1 MIKGEIKE
9 GRGGFYTVR
18 DETGQEHILRA
29 KKKFRRDGI
38 SPLPGDR
45 VMFSPG
51 SGEEHGWLEEILP
64 RASLCLRPPVAN
76 ITLMVIVVAPEP
88 VPDYLLVDKLLV
100 YADMQGIRPLIAVNK
115 SDIGMETYEKAR
127 DIYKSSGAPVIA
139 LSASSG
145 QGLDELCSRMR
156 GELTGFAGQSG
167 VGKSALLSMVTG
179 TELISGAI
187 SDRIKR
193 GKQTTRHTTLL
204 YHDGMRVMDTPGFSL
219 LELPRGMEPE
229 QLSGYYPD
237 FRPYEADCRFNPC
250 LHLTEPGCAVKK
262 ACEAGDINASR
273 LLRYGE
279 LMETVK
285 KTWRE
290 RYD

>member
-127 DIYKSSGAPVIA
+127 EIYKSSGAPVIA

-167 VGKSALLSMVTG
+167 VGKSALLSRVTG

>member
-45 VMFSPG
+45 VMLSPG

-76 ITLMVIVVAPEP
+76 ITLMVIVIAPEP

-262 ACEAGDINASR
+262 ACEAGDINASG

>member
-45 VMFSPG
+45 VMLSPG

-76 ITLMVIVVAPEP
+76 ITLMVIVIAPEP

-167 VGKSALLSMVTG
+167 VGKSALLSRVTG

>member
-45 VMFSPG
+45 VMLSPG

-76 ITLMVIVVAPEP
+76 ITLMVIVIAPEP

-127 DIYKSSGAPVIA
+127 DIYKSSGAPVLA

>member
-45 VMFSPG
+45 VMLSPG

-76 ITLMVIVVAPEP
+76 ITLMVIVIAPEP

-100 YADMQGIRPLIAVNK
+100 YAYMQGIRPLIAVNK

>member
-76 ITLMVIVVAPEP
+76 ISLMVIVIAPEP

>member
-45 VMFSPG
+45 VMLSPG

-76 ITLMVIVVAPEP
+76 ITLMVIVIAPEP

-167 VGKSALLSMVTG
+167 VGKSALLSTVTG

>member
-167 VGKSALLSMVTG
+167 VGKSALLSRVTG
-179 TELISGAI
+179 TELVSGAI

>member
-45 VMFSPG
+45 VMLSPG

-76 ITLMVIVVAPEP
+76 ITLMVIVIAPEP

-262 ACEAGDINASR
+262 ACEAGDINTSR

>member
-51 SGEEHGWLEEILP
+51 SGEKHGWLEEILP

-100 YADMQGIRPLIAVNK
+100 YAYMQGIRPLIAVNK

-204 YHDGMRVMDTPGFSL
+204 YHDGMRVMDTSGFSL

>member
-45 VMFSPG
+45 VMLSPG
-51 SGEEHGWLEEILP
+51 SREEHGWLEEILP

-76 ITLMVIVVAPEP
+76 ITLMVIVIAPEP

>member
-167 VGKSALLSMVTG
+167 VGKSALLSRVTG
-179 TELISGAI
+179 TELVSGAI

-273 LLRYGE
+273 LMRYGE

>member
-76 ITLMVIVVAPEP
+76 ITLMVIVIAPEP

-262 ACEAGDINASR
+262 ACEVGDINASR

>member
-45 VMFSPG
+45 VMLSPG

-76 ITLMVIVVAPEP
+76 ITLMVIVIAPEP

-229 QLSGYYPD
+229 QLSGSYPD

>member
-51 SGEEHGWLEEILP
+51 SAEEHGWLEEILP

-76 ITLMVIVVAPEP
+76 ITLMVIVIAPEP

-127 DIYKSSGAPVIA
+127 EIYKSSGAPVIA

-167 VGKSALLSMVTG
+167 VGKSALLSRVTG
-179 TELISGAI
+179 TELVSGAI

>member
-76 ITLMVIVVAPEP
+76 ITLMVIVIAPEP

-167 VGKSALLSMVTG
+167 VGKSALLSRVTG

>member
-45 VMFSPG
+45 VMLSPG

-76 ITLMVIVVAPEP
+76 ITLMVIVIAPEP

>member
-45 VMFSPG
+45 VMLSPG

-115 SDIGMETYEKAR
+115 SDIGMEIYEKAR

-167 VGKSALLSMVTG
+167 VGKSALLSKVTG
-179 TELISGAI
+179 TELVSGAI

>member
-76 ITLMVIVVAPEP
+76 ITLMVIVIAPEP

-127 DIYKSSGAPVIA
+127 EIYKSSGAPVIA

-167 VGKSALLSMVTG
+167 VGKSALLSRVTG
-179 TELISGAI
+179 TELVSGAI

-229 QLSGYYPD
+229 QLSGYDPD

-250 LHLTEPGCAVKK
+250 LHVTEPGCAVKN

>member
-45 VMFSPG
+45 VMLSPG

-76 ITLMVIVVAPEP
+76 ITLMVIVIAPEP

-127 DIYKSSGAPVIA
+127 EIYKSSGAPVIA

-167 VGKSALLSMVTG
+167 VGKSALLSRVTG

>member
-9 GRGGFYTVR
+9 GRGGIYTVR
-18 DETGQEHILRA
+18 DEAGHEHILRA

-38 SPLPGDR
+38 TPLPGDR

-88 VPDYLLVDKLLV
+88 APDYLLVDKLLV

-115 SDIGMETYEKAR
+115 SDIGMETYAEAR
-127 DIYKSSGAPVIA
+127 EIYKSSGAPVIA
-139 LSASSG
+139 LSAYSG
-145 QGLDELCSRMR
+145 LGLDELCSRMR

-179 TELISGAI
+179 KALISGAI

>member
-127 DIYKSSGAPVIA
+127 EIYKSSGAPVIA

-179 TELISGAI
+179 TELVSGAI

>member
-9 GRGGFYTVR
+9 GRGGIYTVR
-18 DETGQEHILRA
+18 DEAGQEHILRA

-38 SPLPGDR
+38 TPLPGDR

-88 VPDYLLVDKLLV
+88 APDYLLVDKLLV

-179 TELISGAI
+179 KALISGAI

-204 YHDGMRVMDTPGFSL
+204 YHDGMKVMDTPGFSL
-219 LELPRGMEPE
+219 LELPRDLEPE
-229 QLSGYYPD
+229 QLRERYPD
-237 FRPYEADCRFNPC
+237 FRLYEGDCRFSPC
-250 LHLTEPGCAVKK
+250 LHLTEPGCAVKL
-262 ACEAGDINASR
+262 ACEAGDISESR
-273 LLRYGE
+273 LQRYGE

>member
-167 VGKSALLSMVTG
+167 VGKSALLSMMTG